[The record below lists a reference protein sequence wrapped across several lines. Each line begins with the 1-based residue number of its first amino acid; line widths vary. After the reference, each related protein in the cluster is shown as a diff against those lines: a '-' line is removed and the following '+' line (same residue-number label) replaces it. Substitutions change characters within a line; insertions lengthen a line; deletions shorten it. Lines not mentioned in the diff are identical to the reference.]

1 MAPSK
6 RPPGSKRRDDTPPGG
21 GPAPAESGVPPS
33 DPSLSDISPAGSFS
47 AGTSPSASS
56 PSNTPSITPP
66 GNSGPAAAAHSEN
79 SATFAPPRHTAAEQ
93 VLVDRYTEIAQLAG
107 ALAHEI
113 KNPLSTI
120 RLNMELLSEE
130 FAGCEAP
137 RERRVLAKIQ
147 TVERECQ
154 RLQDLLDDFLSF
166 AKVRAMRREPSD
178 LNHEVERLFD
188 FFRPQAAESG
198 IELMTYFDP
207 DLPSVYLDR
216 EMFRAALFNLVLN
229 AQQAMPGG
237 GQLVARTR
245 RHNGGVE
252 LDLIDTGA
260 GMNART
266 TAQIFNTFYSTKP
279 GGTGLGL
286 PTARKIIVSHGGG
299 ISVESE
305 PGKGTKFTIEL
316 PLA

>member
-6 RPPGSKRRDDTPPGG
+6 RPPGSKRRDDPPPGG
-21 GPAPAESGVPPS
+21 DTSPLAPSEVLATPAPSG
-33 DPSLSDISPAGSFS
+33 
-47 AGTSPSASS
+47 
-56 PSNTPSITPP
+56 
-66 GNSGPAAAAHSEN
+66 
-79 SATFAPPRHTAAEQ
+79 HTAAEQ

-130 FAGCEAP
+130 FAGSEAP

-178 LNHEVERLFD
+178 LNHEVARLFD

-207 DLPSVYLDR
+207 DLPSVPLDR
-216 EMFRAALFNLVLN
+216 EMFRAALCNLVLN

-245 RHNGGVE
+245 QHNGGVE

-260 GMNART
+260 GMDART
-266 TAQIFNTFYSTKP
+266 TAQIFNAFYSTKA
-279 GGTGLGL
+279 GGSGLGL
-286 PTARKIIVSHGGG
+286 PTTRKIVVAHGGN

-316 PLA
+316 PLT

>member
-6 RPPGSKRRDDTPPGG
+6 RPPGSKRRADPPPGG
-21 GPAPAESGVPPS
+21 DTSPLAPSEVLATPAPSG
-33 DPSLSDISPAGSFS
+33 
-47 AGTSPSASS
+47 
-56 PSNTPSITPP
+56 
-66 GNSGPAAAAHSEN
+66 
-79 SATFAPPRHTAAEQ
+79 HTAAEQ

-130 FAGCEAP
+130 FAGSEAP

-178 LNHEVERLFD
+178 LNHEVARLFD

-207 DLPSVYLDR
+207 DLPSVPLDR

-245 RHNGGVE
+245 QHNGGVE

-260 GMNART
+260 GMDART
-266 TAQIFNTFYSTKP
+266 TAQIFNAFYSTKA
-279 GGTGLGL
+279 GGSGLGL
-286 PTARKIIVSHGGG
+286 PTTRKIVVAHGGN

-316 PLA
+316 PRA